1 MNNFFNPFVNDSNG
15 GGGGGGGIDTSD
27 ATALAKDIKQGA
39 TAYARGIKLT
49 GSMPTTQGGTIT
61 PSTTKQTINGN
72 AYLEGNIEV
81 AGDAD
86 LIANNIKKNVNIFG
100 VTGTYE
106 GDLDTSDATA
116 TAADIRRNKTAYVDG
131 AKITGTIPDISGR
144 TITPNTNQQTISG
157 NGYLNGNIVVQGDT
171 DLVAGNIKKDI
182 NIFGVTGT
190 FEGLDT
196 SDATASAADIK
207 QGETAYVNGE
217 KIIGTAPIISGR
229 NVLPG
234 TNEQTI
240 DGDGYL
246 NGNIVIAGDAD
257 LIAGNIRKDVEIF
270 GVTGTLDPTSGY
282 DTSDAT
288 ATANDIISG
297 ETAYVNGGKV
307 TGTYVPL
314 DTSDADAQSSNI
326 LNGKSAYVNGSKITG
341 NIPSKAAATYTPSTT
356 DQQITSGQ
364 YLSGNQTIKGDANLI
379 SNNIKGG
386 VTIFGVSGNGNV
398 MDTTE
403 PASTTASSSNVQT
416 GMSAYVNGVKI
427 VGAADPLVQSGDNV
441 TYTPTT
447 TDQVIQG
454 PRILQGNKT
463 MTIKGDADL
472 IPANIRKDVEIFGV
486 VGTLET
492 SGSGYDTSDA
502 TATAADIMSGETAY
516 INGGKVTGTYVPL
529 DTSDADATSSDMKAG
544 VTAYVN
550 GEKITGDAYTRT
562 EQINAFES
570 GLIDGRAHWLKAGFY
585 NGIVFEA
592 MPTLKAENIKNG
604 VTIYGVT
611 GTYSPSIITNVLL
624 DTESATSA
632 ADIVSTYSS
641 DIEVSFD
648 GSFGTWEALNEYNYD
663 SHPIGAYYSS
673 SYKGIY
679 YSHSN
684 RQNSAI
690 LFAEPIDMAAHS
702 IIKYKYYVSTWINP
716 TAQLYLISAT
726 SLSDAK
732 QKLADNDIA
741 YSIALPCANT
751 ANNSYVLT
759 EEEGVVPGS
768 YYICYCQPNGTGGNE
783 AVLTDLSIIQL

>member
-15 GGGGGGGIDTSD
+15 GGGGGGTDTSD

-49 GSMPTTQGGTIT
+49 GSMPTTQGGIIT

-86 LIANNIKKNVNIFG
+86 LIA
-100 VTGTYE
+100 
-106 GDLDTSDATA
+106 S
-116 TAADIRRNKTAYVDG
+116 
-131 AKITGTIPDISGR
+131 
-144 TITPNTNQQTISG
+144 
-157 NGYLNGNIVVQGDT
+157 
-171 DLVAGNIKKDI
+171 
-182 NIFGVTGT
+182 
-190 FEGLDT
+190 
-196 SDATASAADIK
+196 
-207 QGETAYVNGE
+207 
-217 KIIGTAPIISGR
+217 
-229 NVLPG
+229 
-234 TNEQTI
+234 
-240 DGDGYL
+240 
-246 NGNIVIAGDAD
+246 
-257 LIAGNIRKDVEIF
+257 NIRKDVEIF
-270 GVTGTLDPTSGY
+270 GITGTLDPTSGY

-288 ATANDIISG
+288 ATANDIMSGETAYINGGKVTGTYAPLDTSDADATASDIANGKTAYVNGVKVTGNHTDLDTSDATATATDIMNG
-297 ETAYVNGGKV
+297 ETAYVNGNKI
-307 TGTYVPL
+307 TGNYVPL
-314 DTSDADAQSSNI
+314 DTSDADAQSSDI

-341 NIPSKAAATYTPSTT
+341 NIPSKAAATYIPSTT

-379 SNNIKGG
+379 SDNIKGG
-386 VTIFGVSGNGNV
+386 ITIFGVSGNGNV

-427 VGAADPLVQSGDNV
+427 VGAANPLVQSGDNV

-486 VGTLET
+486 TGTLDP
-492 SGSGYDTSDA
+492 SSSGYDTSDA

-529 DTSDADATSSDMKAG
+529 DTSDADATAADMKAG

-550 GEKITGDAYTRT
+550 GEKITGSAYTRT
-562 EQINAFES
+562 SQVNAVAD
-570 GLIDGRAHWLKAGFY
+570 GLVDGRAHWLQAGFY
-585 NGIVFEA
+585 SGIAFEA
-592 MPTLKAENIKNG
+592 EPDLIAANIKSG

-611 GTYSPSIITNVLL
+611 GTYAPSIVTNVLL

-632 ADIVSTYSS
+632 ADIISAYSS

-648 GSFGTWEALNEYNYD
+648 GAFGTWEALNEYNYD
-663 SHPIGAYYSS
+663 THPIGAYYSS
-673 SYKGIY
+673 SYKGIFY
-679 YSHSN
+679 AHAD
-684 RQNSAI
+684 RQNSGI
-690 LFAEPIDMAAHS
+690 LFADPIDMAAHS

-741 YSIALPCANT
+741 YSIPLSCANVS
-751 ANNSYVLT
+751 NNSDVLV
-759 EEEGVVPGS
+759 EKEGVTPGS
-768 YYICYCQPNGTGGNE
+768 YYICYCQPSGTGGNE